1 MNSEKKRFAK
11 MSNSKNFASQIF
23 QKSASSRSLT
33 DPVPEQ
39 EDALEEELPT
49 PQDMIDSLYRIL
61 MGRLDK
67 IEELI
72 QKDCQCQKK

>member
-1 MNSEKKRFAK
+1 
-11 MSNSKNFASQIF
+11 MSNSKNFANQIF
-23 QKSASSRSLT
+23 TKSPSSRSLT
-33 DPVPEQ
+33 DPVPE
-39 EDALEEELPT
+39 EEETLEEDLPT

>member
-1 MNSEKKRFAK
+1 
-11 MSNSKNFASQIF
+11 
-23 QKSASSRSLT
+23 
-33 DPVPEQ
+33 VPE
-39 EDALEEELPT
+39 EEETLEEDLPT